1 MLSMGCDEQA
11 EEAKK
16 KSSKTKANADGE
28 RNPDSPQTLD
38 KRETVLQRK
47 EEGGNRAE
55 GCGLLSGHRLSEAQS
70 QARKHPGFP

>member
-28 RNPDSPQTLD
+28 RNPDSLQTLD

-47 EEGGNRAE
+47 EEGGN
-55 GCGLLSGHRLSEAQS
+55 
-70 QARKHPGFP
+70 